1 MKEQLL
7 ISKQRAQ
14 HPITYK
20 KGVELAKRSS
30 AHKYV
35 DPHPRSVQQDL
46 KVLEAIFSEII
57 KVLFESLTLKDLSS
71 QLLLEEESLTIDQP
85 DLRLCT
91 HLLDK

>member
-35 DPHPRSVQQDL
+35 DRSVQQDL
-46 KVLEAIFSEII
+46 KDLKAIFTEII
-57 KVLFESLTLKDLSS
+57 KALFESLTKERTSAANCCW
-71 QLLLEEESLTIDQP
+71 
-85 DLRLCT
+85 RRRA
-91 HLLDK
+91 